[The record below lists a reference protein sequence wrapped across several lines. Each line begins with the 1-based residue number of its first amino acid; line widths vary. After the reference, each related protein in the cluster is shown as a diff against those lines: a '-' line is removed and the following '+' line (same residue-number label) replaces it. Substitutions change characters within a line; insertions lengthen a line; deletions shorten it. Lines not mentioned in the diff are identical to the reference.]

1 MWPSCTTSWWNDN
14 TGAHGGCAPL
24 AQRGCWLSLPQ
35 GLPQGAALGL
45 WVLMLTT
52 LSHQLSVSQL
62 VASPQGTGQTQ
73 QQDGGITHLEANLG
87 SPDAEPCAS
96 DQLRALP
103 FTPLQLP
110 MAAVG
115 LQACR

>member
-1 MWPSCTTSWWNDN
+1 
-14 TGAHGGCAPL
+14 
-24 AQRGCWLSLPQ
+24 
-35 GLPQGAALGL
+35 
-45 WVLMLTT
+45 ML

-62 VASPQGTGQTQ
+62 VASPGGTGQIL
-73 QQDGGITHLEANLG
+73 QQDGGISHLEADLG
-87 SPDAEPCAS
+87 SPDTEPCAN
-96 DQLRALP
+96 DQLQALP

>member
-1 MWPSCTTSWWNDN
+1 MLCS
-14 TGAHGGCAPL
+14 
-24 AQRGCWLSLPQ
+24 RLP
-35 GLPQGAALGL
+35 
-45 WVLMLTT
+45 

-62 VASPQGTGQTQ
+62 VASPRDIGQTLQ
-73 QQDGGITHLEANLG
+73 KDGGITHLEANLG
-87 SPDAEPCAS
+87 SPDTEPCAN
-96 DQLRALP
+96 DQLQALP